1 VRRLADLVKGWKRVV
16 IPEEIYQRMK
26 VYYEEN
32 EDDLKLTEGVRSLTG
47 FINYCLRKQ
56 LKEITE

>member
-1 VRRLADLVKGWKRVV
+1 MVKGWKRVV

-26 VYYEEN
+26 AYYEEK

-47 FINYCLRKQ
+47 FINYCLREQ
-56 LKEITE
+56 LKEIIE